1 METKRLLVSLV
12 HYPVYVLGPGVRVG
26 LWTQGCSIKCKGCMS
41 KHTWAFDESKGIDI
55 ESLSRKLISYKC
67 SRLTISG
74 GEPFDQPE
82 ALLELLK
89 RVRPYFEDVLVYSG
103 YEMEFLKERFPEH
116 LSFIDALVDGEFI
129 EGLESN
135 FLYKGSD
142 NQRLF
147 VLNENLKEFYIE
159 WAKKEKDKL
168 LQLVEKDNIIYIIGI
183 PYQEDIKKF
192 QHEIQSLYELRV

>member
-1 METKRLLVSLV
+1 METKRLIVSLV

-41 KHTWAFDESKGIDI
+41 KHTWAFDEGKGIDI
-55 ESLSRKLISYKC
+55 DSLLRKLISYRC
-67 SRLTISG
+67 SKLTISG

-82 ALLELLK
+82 AFLELLK
-89 RVRPYFEDVLVYSG
+89 RGRPYFEDILVYSG
-103 YEMEFLKERFPEH
+103 YKMEFLKERFPEH
-116 LSFIDALVDGEFI
+116 LSFIDTLVDGEFI

-168 LQLVEKDNIIYIIGI
+168 LQLVEKDNIIYLIGI

>member
-41 KHTWAFDESKGIDI
+41 KHTWAFDESKGMDIDT
-55 ESLSRKLISYKC
+55 LLRKLISYKC

-74 GEPFDQPE
+74 GEPFDQPK
-82 ALLELLK
+82 ALLYFLK
-89 RVRPYFEDVLVYSG
+89 RVRPHFEDVLVYSG
-103 YEMEFLKERFPEH
+103 YKMEFLKERFPGH

-159 WAKKEKDKL
+159 WAGKEKDKL
-168 LQLVEKDNIIYIIGI
+168 LQLVEKDNIIYLIGI

>member
-26 LWTQGCSIKCKGCMS
+26 LWTQGCSLKCKGCMS

-55 ESLSRKLISYKC
+55 ESLSRKLLSYKC

-82 ALLELLK
+82 AFLELLK
-89 RVRPYFEDVLVYSG
+89 RVRPYFEDILVYSG

-129 EGLESN
+129 EGLESK

-159 WAKKEKDKL
+159 WARKEKDKL
-168 LQLVEKDNIIYIIGI
+168 LQLVKKDNIIYLIGI

>member
-41 KHTWAFDESKGIDI
+41 KHTWVFDESKGIDI
-55 ESLSRKLISYKC
+55 ESLSRKLINYKC

-82 ALLELLK
+82 AFLELLK
-89 RVRPYFEDVLVYSG
+89 RVRPYFEDILVYSG
-103 YEMEFLKERFPEH
+103 YKMEFLKEKFPEH

-135 FLYKGSD
+135 VLYKGSD
-142 NQRLF
+142 NQKLF

-159 WAKKEKDKL
+159 WAKNEKDKL
-168 LQLVEKDNIIYIIGI
+168 LQLVEKDNIIYLIGI

>member
-12 HYPVYVLGPGVRVG
+12 HYPVCVLGPGVRVG

-55 ESLSRKLISYKC
+55 DSLLRKLISYKC

-82 ALLELLK
+82 AFLELLK
-89 RVRPYFEDVLVYSG
+89 RVRPYFEDILVYSG

-129 EGLESN
+129 ERLESN

-147 VLNENLKEFYIE
+147 VLNKNLKEFYIE